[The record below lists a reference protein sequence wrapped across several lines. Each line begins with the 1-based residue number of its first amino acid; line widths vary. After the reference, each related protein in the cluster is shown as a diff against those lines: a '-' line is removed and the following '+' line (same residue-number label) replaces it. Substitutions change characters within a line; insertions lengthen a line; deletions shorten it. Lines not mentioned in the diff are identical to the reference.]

1 MQSEPAGQEGR
12 GRALAFCLTSLP
24 ALPRSEVGQ
33 GSRGL
38 EELQRA
44 QSRALTVHTLSTLFR
59 SAEQVLGP
67 LALTQADGVQVSVT
81 PLHPEETCPFLG

>member
-12 GRALAFCLTSLP
+12 GRALAFCLTFLP

-44 QSRALTVHTLSTLFR
+44 QSRALTVHTLSR
-59 SAEQVLGP
+59 WAGMRPPCLGQQNKCLDP
-67 LALTQADGVQVSVT
+67 WL
-81 PLHPEETCPFLG
+81 